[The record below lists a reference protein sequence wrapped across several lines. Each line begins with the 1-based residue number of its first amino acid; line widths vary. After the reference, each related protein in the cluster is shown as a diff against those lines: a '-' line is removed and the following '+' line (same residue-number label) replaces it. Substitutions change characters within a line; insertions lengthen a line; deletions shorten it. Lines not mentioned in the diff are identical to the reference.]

1 MTHSDVPPMTDHARA
16 LRLWRRVTIM
26 RLRIGS
32 GLVLFAFAATHFANH
47 ALGLISLDAMQA
59 GQDIRLTVT
68 RSLVGMA
75 LLIIATAVH
84 FGLGIWSL
92 IRVRTWRLG
101 PRSLLQLLFGLL
113 IPILL
118 IRHVLGTHGVA
129 AMFGIKDSYAY
140 ALSVMWPGEAWN
152 QAFLMVLVWVHGCI
166 GLHHWL
172 ATKVFY
178 QRTRWVWGGLALVI
192 PMLGYAGF
200 ATAGRISQLKAE
212 SASPLTAEQYAYVQ
226 TTFSVSGLAYYA
238 IIAAAVGIWLLV
250 LLAGRL
256 RPRIS
261 VSYANGPTIQAPR
274 GPSVLDIS
282 RMNRIPHAAVC
293 GGRARC
299 STCRVRV
306 IEGMEKLPPVTAAEA
321 IILRRVGA
329 PWNVRLACQLRP
341 TADLRISTLL
351 PADMN
356 AEQNARADK
365 YHWGVEQTVTI
376 MFCDLR
382 GFTKISEGRLSFD
395 VVFLLNQFL
404 GRMSETIEDTGGFV
418 DKFMGDGIMAIFGMD
433 EGVEAG
439 ATKALAAARAMGG
452 VMDSLN
458 ASLREEL
465 RTPLSMGIGLHTGPA
480 ILGRIGASQ
489 RSESVARLTALGETV
504 NIASRLEGKTKDLSV
519 QLAVSAT
526 TFAAAR
532 AVASDQVTALAVD
545 LRGLSQPID
554 IYIAA
559 RASDLVTAV
568 TP

>member
-439 ATKALAAARAMGG
+439 ASKALAAARAMGG

>member
-238 IIAAAVGIWLLV
+238 IIAAAVGMWLLV
-250 LLAGRL
+250 LLVGRL

-439 ATKALAAARAMGG
+439 ASKALAAARAMGG

>member
-526 TFAAAR
+526 TFVAAR